1 MQEEMLVF
9 FLDISTCSPGIEQ
22 SNLGKR
28 GSEEKEVEE
37 KKSHAIKNKQKD
49 DIDFKE
55 FTPNLGDGA
64 REDFLATTDKSD
76 TVEDSTDSSFGS
88 GSGKAEKV
96 QVDNEEFDEKEK
108 DTKEAVDP
116 ESAEFEIKWM
126 KDVAKGINKKLLSS
140 EFGRKSWKHVLHDHK
155 EETKKMKPESLKGLK
170 KYTRDF
176 FAEGAEEN
184 SMNNEEI
191 QITLE
196 ERKREAKEDDDLT
209 TEPKATRD
217 EYKEQ
222 GARQADH

>member
-1 MQEEMLVF
+1 MASDFNTNNVEL
-9 FLDISTCSPGIEQ
+9 
-22 SNLGKR
+22 K
-28 GSEEKEVEE
+28 KVEE
-37 KKSHAIKNKQKD
+37 KKSHSIKNKQKED
-49 DIDFKE
+49 MDFQE
-55 FTPNLGDGA
+55 FSPIFGDSAG
-64 REDFLATTDKSD
+64 EDLLATSD
-76 TVEDSTDSSFGS
+76 NSDPVEDSTDSSFGT

-126 KDVAKGINKKLLSS
+126 KDAAKGINKKLLSS
-140 EFGRKSWKHVLHDHK
+140 GLGRKSWKHVLHDH
-155 EETKKMKPESLKGLK
+155 EEDTKKMKPESLKGLK

-176 FAEGAEEN
+176 FAEVAEEN

-191 QITLE
+191 QIILE
-196 ERKREAKEDDDLT
+196 DRKGEAKEDDDLT
-209 TEPKATRD
+209 TEPKAACD